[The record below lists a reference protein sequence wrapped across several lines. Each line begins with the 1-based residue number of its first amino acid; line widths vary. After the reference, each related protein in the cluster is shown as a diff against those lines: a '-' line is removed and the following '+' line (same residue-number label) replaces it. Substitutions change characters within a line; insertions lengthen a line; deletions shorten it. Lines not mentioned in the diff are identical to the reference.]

1 MEHHKVGVGTR
12 RGVKKG
18 KEAEVTMTNY
28 FPYDLDLFILGN
40 QLRFEKL
47 QKYLYKLC

>member
-1 MEHHKVGVGTR
+1 MEHHKVGGNK
-12 RGVKKG
+12 RGGGKKG

-28 FPYDLDLFILGN
+28 FPYDLDLFISGN